1 MKVNEQ
7 WNGTSKTLQVKEWN
21 QPFHDEMRCGS
32 SACIHEHISFHILS
46 MDRYDSFLVNVFS
59 CEISG

>member
-1 MKVNEQ
+1 MPKV
-7 WNGTSKTLQVKEWN
+7 LQVNDWN
-21 QPFHDEMRCGS
+21 LPFHDENQCGS
-32 SACIHEHISFHILS
+32 SACIHEHISFHILG

>member
-1 MKVNEQ
+1 MPKA
-7 WNGTSKTLQVKEWN
+7 LQVNDWN
-21 QPFHDEMRCGS
+21 LPFHDEMQCGS
-32 SACIHEHISFHILS
+32 SACIHEHISFHILG